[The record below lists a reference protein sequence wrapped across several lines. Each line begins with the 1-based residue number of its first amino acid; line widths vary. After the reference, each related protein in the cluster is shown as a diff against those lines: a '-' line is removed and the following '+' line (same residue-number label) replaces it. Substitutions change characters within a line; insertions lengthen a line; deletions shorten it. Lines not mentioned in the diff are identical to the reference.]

1 MIDFTTLPVQTIQ
14 PGIPSA
20 TPAKSRDGWVIA
32 LIVLLVVFTIGM
44 IVYGVYQN
52 EVNGNERLRAD
63 KLT

>member
-32 LIVLLVVFTIGM
+32 LIVLLVLFTIGM
-44 IVYGVYQN
+44 IIYGVYQN
-52 EVNGNERLRAD
+52 QISGKERQVAD